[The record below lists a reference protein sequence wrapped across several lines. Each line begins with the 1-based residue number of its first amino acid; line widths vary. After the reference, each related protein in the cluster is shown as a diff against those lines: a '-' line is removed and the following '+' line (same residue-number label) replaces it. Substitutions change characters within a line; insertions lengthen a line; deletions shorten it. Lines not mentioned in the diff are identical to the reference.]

1 MSLLPPFALLRF
13 RFGISF
19 NPVQGLSLSSVLKG
33 SRISEEVYL
42 ESKDVSSV
50 PWFYEMVQLESLLL
64 VLLDCWYRARSRAA
78 RSRMATSCRWSR
90 CASAW
95 SMVSCCF
102 FWASS
107 SLLRPDDWPFI
118 DIAIARSMAL
128 FSSSPLLRRKTQLWS
143 EGNRCLRQTTFAHES
158 HFCWINSR
166 VLHFGAQ
173 HLPSFF
179 FWRFLAAAWESQSR
193 SMCSLTNWSM
203 GLSPLPRETG
213 LLHKGQVGTWRFG
226 EGEVHLWAS

>member
-1 MSLLPPFALLRF
+1 MSLLPPFALLRS

-50 PWFYEMVQLESLLL
+50 PWFYEMVQLESLL

-90 CASAW
+90 CASARRKLEILNKNRDLPW

-118 DIAIARSMAL
+118 DIWTKNQQEFTKIDLTAIARSMAL

-173 HLPSFF
+173 HLV
-179 FWRFLAAAWESQSR
+179 
-193 SMCSLTNWSM
+193 
-203 GLSPLPRETG
+203 
-213 LLHKGQVGTWRFG
+213 LL
-226 EGEVHLWAS
+226 